1 DRRALPRPSRPGP
14 DAAAQPPQTPVQ
26 QRCARIWEEVLG
38 VPGVGLGDDF
48 FSLGGHSLKAVRVLF
63 RVREAFGAAP
73 ALRTLF
79 ETPTLEAFAAAVCG
93 ATAAAEPSSGPA
105 SGERSAVL
113 AGAGR
118 IQRVSRRGR
127 S

>member
-1 DRRALPRPSRPGP
+1 
-14 DAAAQPPQTPVQ
+14 
-26 QRCARIWEEVLG
+26 
-38 VPGVGLGDDF
+38 
-48 FSLGGHSLKAVRVLF
+48 VLF
-63 RVREAFGAAP
+63 RVREAFGGAP

-79 ETPTLEAFAAAVCG
+79 ETPTLEAFAAAVCSV
-93 ATAAAEPSSGPA
+93 TAPAGPSSDPESA
-105 SGERSAVL
+105 ERSAVL